1 VGITTTGTHR
11 RKNDIATEQ
20 GFMKSSIRTKLIGG
34 LAVLFLWMVAVEL
47 VSIYATGAIE
57 NRLRDNVQ
65 CHIDSANLLTEVR
78 RKAELVHAKALLYL
92 TVGSMEDMI
101 QRESEIRTGQNEIGT
116 LLDSLQDTCPSQGEH
131 HQLAEFRLAWN
142 AYSRIWDEQILPM
155 HSENRKEQ
163 AFALVKED
171 QPGGIA
177 ARTAFDKL
185 EGLHKASTQSF
196 HDSLELAN
204 QERARSRNTLF
215 SMKLVATIFGL
226 AFGSYVGSQIGDTL
240 KFISNIAQLAA
251 AGDLDWSVT
260 VKSGDE
266 IESVAESINR
276 MTRKAKKVLAARR
289 ETAEQLQRQIRERK
303 HIAGMLAAEKNRLAT
318 ALRLIDDG
326 VIVTDSESNIVLI
339 NQEAAKLTGWPQK
352 QVTGKPLGEVFH
364 IMDETTGRRCQNLVE
379 KELRGGNLMR
389 LANHT
394 LLIARNGAE
403 RTIAHSSAPIRD
415 GDGEIIGVV
424 LVFRQAREHVKTEER
439 AERQLQEVVT

>member
-1 VGITTTGTHR
+1 
-11 RKNDIATEQ
+11 
-20 GFMKSSIRTKLIGG
+20 MKSSIRTKLIRG

-57 NRLRDNVQ
+57 NRLRDTVQ
-65 CHIDSANLLTEVR
+65 CHIKSANLLAEVS
-78 RKAELVHAKALLYL
+78 RKAELVHANALLYL
-92 TVGSMEDMI
+92 TAGSIDDMI
-101 QRESEIRTGQNEIGT
+101 QRESQIRTGQDEIST
-116 LLDSLQDTCPSQGEH
+116 LLDSLEDTCQSQAEH

-142 AYSRIWDEQILPM
+142 TYSRIWDEQILPM
-155 HSENRKEQ
+155 SRENRKEQ
-163 AFALVKED
+163 ALTLVKED

-177 ARTAFDKL
+177 ARTAFDKVEEL
-185 EGLHKASTQSF
+185 QKASMVSF
-196 HDSLELAN
+196 HDRLELAN
-204 QERARSRNTLF
+204 QERARSRNILF
-215 SMKLVATIFGL
+215 SMKLLATIFGL

-240 KFISNIAQLAA
+240 KFISNVAQLAA

-266 IESVAESINR
+266 IETVAESFNR
-276 MTRKAKKVLAARR
+276 MTRRAKKVLAARR

-303 HIAGMLAAEKNRLAT
+303 HIAGMLAAEKNRFAT
-318 ALRLIDDG
+318 ALRLIGDG
-326 VIVTDSESNIVLI
+326 LIVTDAEGNIVLI

-379 KELRGGNLMR
+379 KELRGGSPMR

-415 GDGEIIGVV
+415 GDGEIVGVV
-424 LVFRQAREHVKTEER
+424 LVFREAREQVKTEER
-439 AERQLQEVVT
+439 AESQLQEVVTCPFQRDEKAVA